1 MDTMVRALAHSGRI
15 RIFVC
20 NTTNLVEY
28 ARQRHDTYPTATAA
42 LGRLLSAGVLMGS
55 MLKSDQEKISL
66 TIRSDGP
73 LKTIIVDA
81 DHLGNVRGLVGN
93 PYVNMTNE
101 KTGKLDVGRAVG
113 RGMLNV
119 VKDLNMKNDFT
130 SSVELQTGEIGDDLA
145 YYFLASEQTPSAVS
159 VGVLVNTD
167 ASVLASGA
175 LIIQMM
181 PDADEA
187 DVMIT
192 ENVVAHLKPISQM
205 IHEGMTPRDIA
216 IALYDDVEVL
226 DEQPVKFECSCNK
239 ERMAR
244 ALSTLEIM
252 DLKDMI
258 QEDHGCEL
266 TCHFCNTSYAFSEE
280 ELRDILSLKGLD
292 HVAHS

>member
-1 MDTMVRALAHSGRI
+1 MDTMVRALAHQGRI

-20 NTTNLVEY
+20 KTTELVEV
-28 ARQRHDTYPTATAA
+28 ARQRHDTFPTATAA

-55 MLKSDQEKISL
+55 MLKSEQEKISM
-66 TIRSDGP
+66 TIRGDGP
-73 LKTIIVDA
+73 LKTLIVDA
-81 DHLGNVRGLVGN
+81 DHQGNVRGLVGN
-93 PYVNMTNE
+93 PYVNITNE

-113 RGMLNV
+113 NGLLNV
-119 VKDLNMKNDFT
+119 VKDLNMKTDFT

-145 YYFLASEQTPSAVS
+145 YYFLVSEQTPSAVS

-187 DVMIT
+187 DIRIT

-205 IHEGMTPRDIA
+205 IQEGMTPKEIA
-216 IALYDDVEVL
+216 LALYDDVEIL
-226 DEQPVKFECSCNK
+226 HEQPIRFECSCNK
-239 ERMAR
+239 ERMR
-244 ALSTLEIM
+244 SALSTLEVI

-258 QEDHGCEL
+258 YEDHGCEL
-266 TCHFCNTSYAFSEE
+266 TCHFCNTSYTFTEE
-280 ELRDILSLKGLD
+280 ELRDILLLKGAD

>member
-1 MDTMVRALAHSGRI
+1 MDTMVRALAHQGRI

-20 NTTNLVEY
+20 KTTELVEV
-28 ARQRHDTYPTATAA
+28 ARQRHDTFPTATAA

-55 MLKSDQEKISL
+55 MLKSEQEKISM
-66 TIRSDGP
+66 TIRGDGP
-73 LKTIIVDA
+73 LKTLIVDA
-81 DHLGNVRGLVGN
+81 DHQGNVRGLVGN
-93 PYVNMTNE
+93 PYVNITND

-113 RGMLNV
+113 NGLLNV
-119 VKDLNMKNDFT
+119 VKDLNMKTDFT

-145 YYFLASEQTPSAVS
+145 YYFLVSEQTPSAVS

-187 DVMIT
+187 DIRIT

-205 IHEGMTPRDIA
+205 IQEGMTPKEIA
-216 IALYDDVEVL
+216 LALYDDVEIL
-226 DEQPVKFECSCNK
+226 YEQPIRFECSCNK
-239 ERMAR
+239 ERMR
-244 ALSTLEIM
+244 SALSTLEVI

-258 QEDHGCEL
+258 YEDHGCEL
-266 TCHFCNTSYAFSEE
+266 TCHFCNTSYTFSEE
-280 ELRDILSLKGLD
+280 ELRDILLLKGAD